1 MVLVDRKKEKEMRRW
16 RRERDNELKM
26 IVVDID
32 WVVIMV
38 GQVKRGEE

>member
-26 IVVDID
+26 IVVDIG